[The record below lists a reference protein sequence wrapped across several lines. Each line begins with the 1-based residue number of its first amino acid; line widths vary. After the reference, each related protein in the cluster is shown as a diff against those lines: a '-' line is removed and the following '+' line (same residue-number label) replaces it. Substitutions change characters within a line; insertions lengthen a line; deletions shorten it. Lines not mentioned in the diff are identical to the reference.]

1 MSEQATITLRCD
13 TRQLYADLE
22 LLAEFSKRS
31 LEVHQRLLGF
41 GDFCAQLRCVPAE
54 PDFAPGAGQL
64 GIRLEFSNGL
74 AEFVAAVRAGQFD

>member
-1 MSEQATITLRCD
+1 MAEATITLCCD

-41 GDFCAQLRCVPAE
+41 GDFRAQLRCVPAE
-54 PDFAPGAGQL
+54 LDFAPGAGQL
-64 GIRLEFSNGL
+64 GVRLEFADGL
-74 AEFVAAVRAGQFD
+74 ADLVAAVRAGQFD